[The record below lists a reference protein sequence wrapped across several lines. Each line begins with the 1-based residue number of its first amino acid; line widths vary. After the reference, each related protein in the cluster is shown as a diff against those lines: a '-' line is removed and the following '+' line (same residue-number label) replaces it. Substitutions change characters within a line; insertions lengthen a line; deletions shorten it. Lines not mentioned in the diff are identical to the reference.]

1 MENTGDSPRREVSDL
16 TTNRIEFE
24 RKQKLCQLVSN
35 HLLQVTT
42 HQSIRTFFSIS
53 GLPRFVITFKRNREK
68 SVHMKKLNKSDQVKQ
83 NVFFRP
89 QLICLT
95 PASEL
100 LLSRKPEFGLASNYV
115 KDIFGAS
122 LIWRYFREPQHVR
135 NFTHQS
141 IINKYSKPEIR

>member
-68 SVHMKKLNKSDQVKQ
+68 SVHMKKLKKHQVKQ
-83 NVFFRP
+83 NVFSRP

-100 LLSRKPEFGLASNYV
+100 LLSRKPELNLASNYR
-115 KDIFGAS
+115 KDIFWAS
-122 LIWRYFREPQHVR
+122 LIWRYFRGPQHVR